1 MLKKYFIVL
10 LLLCLVVIEVPINPA
25 FAAVDVT
32 KPTLESVKVDKK
44 EGKLGD
50 TIHMQVKASD
60 KESGIRTVYLNYK
73 SPITEKYKYIPLMYN
88 DSTKYYEG
96 DLTIDDSIEPG
107 KWEVGYAEAYDNA
120 DNYTIMYGPIE
131 GSSFVVKGTNP
142 DITKPTLES
151 VKVNKKEGKV
161 GDTIHM
167 QVKASDKE
175 SGIRTVYLNYK
186 SPITEKY
193 KYIPLMY
200 NDSTNYYQGDL
211 TIDDSTE
218 PGKWEVG
225 YAEAYDNVDNYTIMY
240 GPIEGSSFVVKG
252 TNPDI
257 TKPTLESVKVNK
269 KEGKIG
275 DTIHMQVKAS
285 DKESGIRTVYLNYKS
300 PITGKYKYIPLVYN
314 DSTNYY
320 EGDLKI
326 DDSVEAGEWEVGY
339 AEAYD
344 NADNYTIMYG
354 PIEGSSF
361 IVKDY
366 TQDNNKPTFNEIKVD
381 NSKVEV
387 DNYNRITVKATD
399 DTLVKSVTV
408 NYIKPNSKKTEA
420 IVLDKGSD
428 QETFFKEWYVPSD
441 AEVGEWKVAS
451 IEIVDLNGNTT
462 NVTTNI
468 QDGNFT
474 ILKPIKPLDNYV
486 VTSNEVWSNQVIDHD
501 VYIGPNAIL
510 TINGNVRINGN
521 IYVLGMLKGYGGLSV
536 NGTIYAKNF
545 TSGYSNSLYNGYVVL
560 SGSNSISGLS
570 ISNQPLQDVPLTVY
584 NTPLKAVN
592 GKVNIEGVTV
602 PVVDVYLNDRPLGLN
617 SNGTF
622 RLNGYNVENQKQL
635 TFKFID
641 VFGNTTTKTY
651 KVYGAVPVSKPTVNA
666 VSDQDTTVTGTA
678 DEESVVTVKAGT
690 STYKATTDKNGQ
702 YSVLIKKQ
710 KAGTKLTITATDEVG
725 NKSESISVNVLD
737 KTKPQTPKVN
747 AVTNEDIKVTGMVE
761 AKNSVYVKL
770 GSTIIGR
777 ATANSKG
784 QFTATIPKQKAKTKL
799 SILSKDGAG
808 NYSPAVSITVGY
820 VDRIAPPSPKVN
832 PVSDQDQL
840 VTGTAEKTATIE
852 VKAGTKT
859 YTTIVKADG
868 TYSVSIDK
876 QKAGSTLSIT
886 ATDQAKN
893 SSNPTTVIVQDKTKP
908 KAPKVNAVTADD
920 SKVTGIVEAKNA
932 VYIKVGS
939 TIIGRA
945 IANTKGTFTANIPKQ
960 KAKTKLVI
968 LSKDAAGNYSP
979 SISILV
985 GAADRIAP
993 PAPKVNEV
1001 SDADQAVT
1009 GTAEKNVLVEV
1020 KINDKVYKT
1029 SAKSDGTYSVII
1041 NKQKAGTVLSVTAR
1055 DSSNNT
1061 STPTSVTVQ
1070 DKTAPLQ
1077 ATVNPVTTNDTK
1089 VTGKAEPKTLVFV
1102 KVGATII
1109 GKNQTDEKGSFAIA
1123 IPKQKAKT
1131 KVNVVLKDGAGNYSP
1146 YTHVVVAAGSTEQS
1160 LSPAVDQVTSRDTKV
1175 TGKTEPNALIY
1186 VKVGADIIGRGKAS
1200 AGGSFSV
1207 NISSQKA
1214 GTKLN
1219 VTAKK
1224 VSGKYTPYTVLIVK

>member
-44 EGKLGD
+44 EGEVEVGD
-50 TIHMQVKASD
+50 VLHVQVKASD
-60 KESGIRTVYLNYK
+60 KESGLNDRIYLYYK
-73 SPITEKYKYIPLMYN
+73 APITGKYKTVSLIYN
-88 DSTKYYEG
+88 ASKGYYEG
-96 DLTIDDSIEPG
+96 DLTVEDTMESGE
-107 KWEVGYAEAYDNA
+107 WQVAWVTLYDNA
-120 DNYTIMYGPIE
+120 ENSNTVYGPIE
-131 GSSFVVKGTNP
+131 GSSFIVKGTSP
-142 DITKPTLES
+142 DVTKPTLES
-151 VKVNKKEGKV
+151 IKLDKKEGKV
-161 GDTIHM
+161 GDIIHV

-175 SGIRTVYLNYK
+175 SGLNERIYLYYK
-186 SPITEKY
+186 APITGKY
-193 KYIPLMY
+193 KTVSLTY
-200 NDSTNYYQGDL
+200 NASKGYYEGDL
-211 TIDDSTE
+211 TVEDTMESGEWQVAWVTL
-218 PGKWEVG
+218 
-225 YAEAYDNVDNYTIMY
+225 YDNAENSTTVY
-240 GPIEGSSFVVKG
+240 GPIEGSSFIVKG
-252 TNPDI
+252 TSPDV
-257 TKPTLESVKVNK
+257 TKPTLESIKLDK
-269 KEGKIG
+269 KEGKVG
-275 DTIHMQVKAS
+275 DILHVQVKAS
-285 DKESGIRTVYLNYKS
+285 DKESGLNERIYLYYKA
-300 PITGKYKYIPLVYN
+300 PITGKYKTVSLTYN
-314 DSTNYY
+314 ASKGYY
-320 EGDLKI
+320 EGDLT
-326 DDSVEAGEWEVGY
+326 VEDTMESGEWQV
-339 AEAYD
+339 AWVTLYD
-344 NADNYTIMYG
+344 NAENSTTVYG

-451 IEIVDLNGNTT
+451 IEIVDLNGNKT

-510 TINGNVRINGN
+510 TINGNVRISGN
-521 IYVLGMLKGYGGLSV
+521 IYVLGALRSYGGLSV
-536 NGTIYAKNF
+536 SGTIYAKNF
-545 TSGYSNSLYNGYVVL
+545 TFGYSNSLYRGYVVL

-592 GKVNIEGVTV
+592 GKVDIEGVTV
-602 PVVDVYLNDRPLGLN
+602 PVVDVYLNNRPLGLN

-666 VSDQDTTVTGTA
+666 VSDQDTMVTGTA
-678 DEESVVTVKAGT
+678 DGESVVTVKATT

-710 KAGTKLTITATDEVG
+710 KAGTKLTITAIDEVG

-799 SILSKDGAG
+799 IILSKDGAG
-808 NYSPAVSITVGY
+808 NYSPAASITVGY
-820 VDRIAPPSPKVN
+820 VDRIAPPSPKVK

-840 VTGTAEKTATIE
+840 VTGTAEKNATVE

-920 SKVTGIVEAKNA
+920 SKVTGVVEAKNA
-932 VYIKVGS
+932 VYVKVGS

-945 IANTKGTFTANIPKQ
+945 TANTKGTFTANIPKQ
-960 KAKTKLVI
+960 KAETKLVI

-979 SISILV
+979 STSILV

-993 PAPKVNEV
+993 PAPQVNEV

-1009 GTAEKNVLVEV
+1009 GTAEKNALVEV
-1020 KINDKVYKT
+1020 KINGKLYKT
-1029 SAKSDGTYSVII
+1029 SAKSDGTYSVTID
-1041 NKQKAGTVLSVTAR
+1041 KQKAETVLSVTAR

-1109 GKNQTDEKGSFAIA
+1109 GKNQADEKGSFAVV

-1146 YTHVVVAAGSTEQS
+1146 YTHVV
-1160 LSPAVDQVTSRDTKV
+1160 
-1175 TGKTEPNALIY
+1175 I
-1186 VKVGADIIGRGKAS
+1186 AS
-1200 AGGSFSV
+1200 WF
-1207 NISSQKA
+1207 
-1214 GTKLN
+1214 
-1219 VTAKK
+1219 
-1224 VSGKYTPYTVLIVK
+1224 Y

>member
-1 MLKKYFIVL
+1 MLKKYFIAL

-25 FAAVDVT
+25 FAAVDVI
-32 KPTLESVKVDKK
+32 KPTLESVKTDKK
-44 EGKLGD
+44 EVKAGD
-50 TIHMQVKASD
+50 TIHVQVKASD
-60 KESGIRTVYLNYK
+60 KESGVNSVYLYYK
-73 SPITEKYKYIPLMYN
+73 SPITGKYKYVRVNYN
-88 DSTKYYEG
+88 SSTGYYEG
-96 DLTIDDSIEPG
+96 EITIDDSVEPG
-107 KWEVGYAEAYDNA
+107 EWYVGYVTVSDNA
-120 DNYTIMYGPIE
+120 DNTTTIYGPIE
-131 GSSFVVKGTNP
+131 GSNFIVKGTKA
-142 DITKPTLES
+142 DVTKPTLES
-151 VKVNKKEGKV
+151 IKVDKKEVKAGDTVHVQVKVSDKESGVNSVYLYYKSPITGKYKYTRVNYNSSTSYYEGEITIDNSVEPGEWYVGYVTVSDNADNTTTIYGPIEGSNFIVKGTKADVTKPTIESVKTDKKEVKA
-161 GDTIHM
+161 GDTIHV

-175 SGIRTVYLNYK
+175 SGVNSVYLY
-186 SPITEKY
+186 
-193 KYIPLMY
+193 
-200 NDSTNYYQGDL
+200 
-211 TIDDSTE
+211 
-218 PGKWEVG
+218 
-225 YAEAYDNVDNYTIMY
+225 
-240 GPIEGSSFVVKG
+240 
-252 TNPDI
+252 
-257 TKPTLESVKVNK
+257 
-269 KEGKIG
+269 
-275 DTIHMQVKAS
+275 
-285 DKESGIRTVYLNYKS
+285 YKS
-300 PITGKYKYIPLVYN
+300 PITGKYKYIRVNYN
-314 DSTNYY
+314 SSTGYY
-320 EGDLKI
+320 EGEITI
-326 DDSVEAGEWEVGY
+326 DDSVEPGEWYVGY
-339 AEAYD
+339 VTVSD
-344 NADNYTIMYG
+344 NVDNTTTIYG
-354 PIEGSSF
+354 PIAGSSF

-451 IEIVDLNGNTT
+451 IEIVDLNGNKT

-510 TINGNVRINGN
+510 TIDGNVRINGN
-521 IYVLGMLKGYGGLSV
+521 IYVLGALRSYGGLSI

-545 TSGYSNSLYNGYVVL
+545 TFGYSNSLYNGSAVL
-560 SGSNSISGLS
+560 SGSNSISGLNA
-570 ISNQPLQDVPLTVY
+570 SNQPLKDVPLTVY

-592 GKVNIEGVTV
+592 GKVDVEGVTV

-678 DEESVVTVKAGT
+678 DAESVVTVKAGT
-690 STYKATTDKNGQ
+690 STYNATTDKNGQ

-747 AVTNEDIKVTGMVE
+747 AVTNEDTKVTGMVE

-799 SILSKDGAG
+799 SILSKDEAG
-808 NYSPAVSITVGY
+808 NYSPAASITVGY

-832 PVSDQDQL
+832 PVSDQDQV
-840 VTGTAEKTATIE
+840 VTGTAEKNATIE

-893 SSNPTTVIVQDKTKP
+893 SSGPTTVIVQDKTKP

-920 SKVTGIVEAKNA
+920 TKVTGSVEAKNA
-932 VYIKVGS
+932 VYVKIGS

-945 IANTKGTFTANIPKQ
+945 TANTKGTFTANIPKQ

-979 SISILV
+979 STSILV

-993 PAPKVNEV
+993 PTPQVNEV

-1009 GTAEKNVLVEV
+1009 GTTEKNALVEV
-1020 KINDKVYKT
+1020 NINGKLYKT
-1029 SAKSDGTYSVII
+1029 SAKSDGTYSVTID
-1041 NKQKAGTVLSVTAR
+1041 KQKAGTVLSVTAR

-1061 STPTSVTVQ
+1061 STPTNVTVQ

-1077 ATVNPVTTNDTK
+1077 AKVNPVTTNDTK

-1109 GKNQTDEKGSFAIA
+1109 GKNQTDEKGSFAVV

-1186 VKVGADIIGRGKAS
+1186 VKVGSNIIGRGKAS
-1200 AGGSFSV
+1200 ASGSFSV
-1207 NISSQKA
+1207 SIPSQKS
-1214 GTKLN
+1214 GIKLS

-1224 VSGKYTPYTVLIVK
+1224 TSGKYTPYAVLIVK

>member
-1 MLKKYFIVL
+1 MLKKYFIAL
-10 LLLCLVVIEVPINPA
+10 LLLCLVVIEVPINPT

-32 KPTLESVKVDKK
+32 NPTLESVKIDKKEVKEGDTVKITVKASDKESGLQERAVLYYKMPITGKEKYISLNYNTETKSYEGTLPIEETMESGIWKVARLYITDKAENTLTMDEEIEGLEFTLTGTKADVTNPKLESVKVDKK
-44 EGKLGD
+44 KVKVGD
-50 TIHMQVKASD
+50 TVKITVKASD
-60 KESGIRTVYLNYK
+60 KESGLQERAVLYYK
-73 SPITEKYKYIPLMYN
+73 M
-88 DSTKYYEG
+88 
-96 DLTIDDSIEPG
+96 
-107 KWEVGYAEAYDNA
+107 
-120 DNYTIMYGPIE
+120 
-131 GSSFVVKGTNP
+131 
-142 DITKPTLES
+142 
-151 VKVNKKEGKV
+151 
-161 GDTIHM
+161 
-167 QVKASDKE
+167 
-175 SGIRTVYLNYK
+175 
-186 SPITEKY
+186 
-193 KYIPLMY
+193 
-200 NDSTNYYQGDL
+200 
-211 TIDDSTE
+211 
-218 PGKWEVG
+218 
-225 YAEAYDNVDNYTIMY
+225 
-240 GPIEGSSFVVKG
+240 
-252 TNPDI
+252 
-257 TKPTLESVKVNK
+257 
-269 KEGKIG
+269 
-275 DTIHMQVKAS
+275 
-285 DKESGIRTVYLNYKS
+285 
-300 PITGKYKYIPLVYN
+300 PITGKEKYISLNYN
-314 DSTNYY
+314 TETKSY
-320 EGDLKI
+320 EGTLPI
-326 DDSVEAGEWEVGY
+326 EETMEPGEWEITSLY
-339 AEAYD
+339 ITDKAENTLSLY
-344 NADNYTIMYG
+344 NEI
-354 PIEGSSF
+354 PEGSF
-361 IVKDY
+361 IL
-366 TQDNNKPTFNEIKVD
+366 NNYEDDEISPVFKEINV
-381 NSKVEV
+381 STHLV

-451 IEIVDLNGNTT
+451 IEIVDLNGNKT

-521 IYVLGMLKGYGGLSV
+521 IYVLGALRSYGGLSV
-536 NGTIYAKNF
+536 SGTIYAKNF
-545 TSGYSNSLYNGYVVL
+545 TFGYSNSLYNGSVVL
-560 SGSNSISGLS
+560 SGSNSISGLNA
-570 ISNQPLQDVPLTVY
+570 SNQPLKDVPLTVY

-592 GKVNIEGVTV
+592 GKVDIEGVTV

-622 RLNGYNVENQKQL
+622 RLNGYKVENQKQL

-666 VSDQDTTVTGTA
+666 VSDLDTTVTGTA
-678 DEESVVTVKAGT
+678 DAESVVTVKAGT

-725 NKSESISVNVLD
+725 NKSESVSVNVLD

-747 AVTNEDIKVTGMVE
+747 AVTNEDTKVTGMGE

-808 NYSPAVSITVGY
+808 NYSLAVSITVGY

-832 PVSDQDQL
+832 PVSDQDEL
-840 VTGTAEKTATIE
+840 VTGTAEKNAAIE

-893 SSNPTTVIVQDKTKP
+893 SSGPTTVIVQDKTKP
-908 KAPKVNAVTADD
+908 KAPKVNAITADD
-920 SKVTGIVEAKNA
+920 TKVTGSVEAKNS

-945 IANTKGTFTANIPKQ
+945 TANTKGTFTANIPKQ

-979 SISILV
+979 STSILV

-1009 GTAEKNVLVEV
+1009 GTAEKNALVEV
-1020 KINDKVYKT
+1020 KINGKVYKT

-1109 GKNQTDEKGSFAIA
+1109 GKNQTDEKGSFAVA
-1123 IPKQKAKT
+1123 IPKQQAKT
-1131 KVNVVLKDGAGNYSP
+1131 KVNIVLKDGAGNYSP

-1160 LSPAVDQVTSRDTKV
+1160 LSPAVNQVTSRDTKV
-1175 TGKTEPNALIY
+1175 TGKTESNALIY

-1207 NISSQKA
+1207 NIPSQKA
-1214 GTKLN
+1214 GTKLS

>member
-1 MLKKYFIVL
+1 MLKKYFIAL
-10 LLLCLVVIEVPINPA
+10 LLLCLVVIEAPINPA

-32 KPTLESVKVDKK
+32 KPTLESVKIDKK
-44 EGKLGD
+44 EGKVGD

-60 KESGIRTVYLNYK
+60 KESGIRSVYLNYK
-73 SPITEKYKYIPLMYN
+73 SPITGKYKYIRLMYN
-88 DSTKYYEG
+88 TSTKYYEG
-96 DLTIDDSIEPG
+96 DLTIDESMEPG
-107 KWEVGYAEAYDNA
+107 EWYVGSAEAYDNA
-120 DNYTIMYGPIE
+120 DNYTAIYGPIE

-142 DITKPTLES
+142 DVTKPTIES
-151 VKVNKKEGKV
+151 VKINKKEGKV

-175 SGIRTVYLNYK
+175 SGIRSVYLNYK
-186 SPITEKY
+186 SPITGKY
-193 KYIPLMY
+193 KYIRLMY
-200 NDSTNYYQGDL
+200 NTSTKYYEGDL
-211 TIDDSTE
+211 TIDESME
-218 PGKWEVG
+218 PGEWYVG
-225 YAEAYDNVDNYTIMY
+225 SAEAYDNADNYTAIY

-252 TNPDI
+252 TNPDV
-257 TKPTLESVKVNK
+257 TKPTIESVKINK
-269 KEGKIG
+269 KEGKVG

-285 DKESGIRTVYLNYKS
+285 DKESGIRSVYLNYKS
-300 PITGKYKYIPLVYN
+300 PITGKYKYIRLMYN
-314 DSTNYY
+314 TSTKYY
-320 EGDLKI
+320 EGDLTI
-326 DDSVEAGEWEVGY
+326 DESMEPGEWYVGS

-344 NADNYTIMYG
+344 NTDNYTAIYG

-428 QETFFKEWYVPSD
+428 QDTFFKEWYVPSD
-441 AEVGEWKVAS
+441 AEVGEWKVVS
-451 IEIVDLNGNTT
+451 IEIVDLNGNKT

-521 IYVLGMLKGYGGLSV
+521 IYVLGALRSYGGLSIT
-536 NGTIYAKNF
+536 GTIYAKNF
-545 TSGYSNSLYNGYVVL
+545 TFGYSNALYNGYAIL

-570 ISNQPLQDVPLTVY
+570 ISNQPLKDVPLTVY

-592 GKVNIEGVTV
+592 GKVDVEGVTV

-641 VFGNTTTKTY
+641 VFGNTTIKTY

-666 VSDQDTTVTGTA
+666 LSDQDTTVTGTA
-678 DEESVVTVKAGT
+678 DAESVVTVKAAT

-747 AVTNEDIKVTGMVE
+747 AVTNEDTKVTGMVE
-761 AKNSVYVKL
+761 GKNSVYVKL

-799 SILSKDGAG
+799 SVLSKDEAG
-808 NYSPAVSITVGY
+808 NYSPAASITVGY

-840 VTGTAEKTATIE
+840 VTGTAEKNATIE

-932 VYIKVGS
+932 VYVKLGS

-945 IANTKGTFTANIPKQ
+945 TANTKGTFTANIPKQ

-968 LSKDAAGNYSP
+968 LSKDSAGNYSP
-979 SISILV
+979 STSILV
-985 GAADRIAP
+985 GAAYRIAP
-993 PAPKVNEV
+993 PAPQVNEV

-1009 GTAEKNVLVEV
+1009 GTAEKNALVEV
-1020 KINDKVYKT
+1020 KVNGKLYKT
-1029 SAKSDGTYSVII
+1029 SAKSDGTYSVTID
-1041 NKQKAGTVLSVTAR
+1041 KQKAGTVLSVTAR

-1070 DKTAPLQ
+1070 DKTAPLP

-1109 GKNQTDEKGSFAIA
+1109 GKNQTDEKGSFAVA

-1131 KVNVVLKDGAGNYSP
+1131 KVNVLLKDGAGNYSP

-1186 VKVGADIIGRGKAS
+1186 VKVGADIIGRGKADAS
-1200 AGGSFSV
+1200 GSFSV
-1207 NISSQKA
+1207 NIPSQKA
-1214 GTKLN
+1214 GIKLS

>member
-25 FAAVDVT
+25 SAAVDVT

-73 SPITEKYKYIPLMYN
+73 SPITEKYKYIPLVYNDSTKYYEGDLTIDDSIEPGKWEVGYAEAYDNADNYTMMYGPIEGSSFVVKGTKPDITKPTLESVKVNKKEGKIGDTIHMQVKASDKESGIRTVYLNYKSPITGKYKYIPLMYN

-120 DNYTIMYGPIE
+120 DNYTMMYGPIE
-131 GSSFVVKGTNP
+131 GSSFVVKGT
-142 DITKPTLES
+142 K
-151 VKVNKKEGKV
+151 
-161 GDTIHM
+161 
-167 QVKASDKE
+167 
-175 SGIRTVYLNYK
+175 
-186 SPITEKY
+186 
-193 KYIPLMY
+193 
-200 NDSTNYYQGDL
+200 
-211 TIDDSTE
+211 
-218 PGKWEVG
+218 
-225 YAEAYDNVDNYTIMY
+225 
-240 GPIEGSSFVVKG
+240 
-252 TNPDI
+252 PDI

-314 DSTNYY
+314 DSTKYY
-320 EGDLKI
+320 EGDLTI
-326 DDSVEAGEWEVGY
+326 DDSVEVGEWEVGY

-344 NADNYTIMYG
+344 NADNYTMMYG

-451 IEIVDLNGNTT
+451 IEIVDLNGNKT

-521 IYVLGMLKGYGGLSV
+521 IYVLGTLKSYGGLSA
-536 NGTIYAKNF
+536 NGTIYARNF
-545 TSGYSNSLYNGYVVL
+545 TSGYSNSLYNGYAIL

-570 ISNQPLQDVPLTVY
+570 ISNQPLKDVPLTVY

-592 GKVNIEGVTV
+592 GKVDIEGVTV

-666 VSDQDTTVTGTA
+666 VSDLDTTVTGTA
-678 DEESVVTVKAGT
+678 DAESVVTVKAAT

-725 NKSESISVNVLD
+725 NKSESASVNVLD

-747 AVTNEDIKVTGMVE
+747 AVTNEDTKVTGMVE

-808 NYSPAVSITVGY
+808 NYSPAASITVGY

-840 VTGTAEKTATIE
+840 VTGTAEKNATIE

-893 SSNPTTVIVQDKTKP
+893 SSGPTTVIVQDKTKP

-920 SKVTGIVEAKNA
+920 TKVTGSVEVKNA

-945 IANTKGTFTANIPKQ
+945 TANTKGTFTANIPKQ

-979 SISILV
+979 STSILV

-993 PAPKVNEV
+993 PTPQVNEV

-1009 GTAEKNVLVEV
+1009 GTAEKNALVEV
-1020 KINDKVYKT
+1020 KINGKLYKT
-1029 SAKSDGTYSVII
+1029 SAKSDGTYSVTID
-1041 NKQKAGTVLSVTAR
+1041 KQKAGTVLSVTAR

-1109 GKNQTDEKGSFAIA
+1109 GKNQTDEKGSFAVA

-1200 AGGSFSV
+1200 ASGSFSV
-1207 NISSQKA
+1207 NIPSQKA
-1214 GTKLN
+1214 GTKLS

-1224 VSGKYTPYTVLIVK
+1224 TSGKYTPYAVLTVK

>member
-1 MLKKYFIVL
+1 MLKKYFIAL

-32 KPTLESVKVDKK
+32 KPTLESVKTDKK
-44 EGKLGD
+44 EVKAGD
-50 TIHMQVKASD
+50 TIHVQVKASD
-60 KESGIRTVYLNYK
+60 KESGVNSVYLYYK
-73 SPITEKYKYIPLMYN
+73 SPITGKYKYVRVNYN
-88 DSTKYYEG
+88 SSTGYYEG
-96 DLTIDDSIEPG
+96 EITIDDSVEPG
-107 KWEVGYAEAYDNA
+107 EWYVGYVTVSDNA
-120 DNYTIMYGPIE
+120 DNTTTIYGPIE
-131 GSSFVVKGTNP
+131 GSNFIVKGTKA
-142 DITKPTLES
+142 DVTKPTLES
-151 VKVNKKEGKV
+151 IKVDKKEVKAGDTVHVQVKVSDKESGVNSVYLYYKSPITGKYKYTRVHYNSSTSYYEGEITIDNSVEPGEWYVGYVTVSDNADNTTTIYGPIEGSNFIVKGTKADVTKPTIESVKTDKKEVKA
-161 GDTIHM
+161 GDTIHV

-175 SGIRTVYLNYK
+175 SGVNSVYLY
-186 SPITEKY
+186 
-193 KYIPLMY
+193 
-200 NDSTNYYQGDL
+200 
-211 TIDDSTE
+211 
-218 PGKWEVG
+218 
-225 YAEAYDNVDNYTIMY
+225 
-240 GPIEGSSFVVKG
+240 
-252 TNPDI
+252 
-257 TKPTLESVKVNK
+257 
-269 KEGKIG
+269 
-275 DTIHMQVKAS
+275 
-285 DKESGIRTVYLNYKS
+285 YKS
-300 PITGKYKYIPLVYN
+300 PITGKYKYIRVNYN
-314 DSTNYY
+314 SSTGYY
-320 EGDLKI
+320 EGEITI
-326 DDSVEAGEWEVGY
+326 DDSVEPGEWYVGY
-339 AEAYD
+339 VTVSD
-344 NADNYTIMYG
+344 NVDNTTTIYG

-428 QETFFKEWYVPSD
+428 QETFFKEWYVSSN

-451 IEIVDLNGNTT
+451 IEIVDLNGNKT

-545 TSGYSNSLYNGYVVL
+545 TSGYSNSLYRGYVVL

-570 ISNQPLQDVPLTVY
+570 ISNQPLQDIPLTVY

-592 GKVNIEGVTV
+592 GKVDVEGVTV

-678 DEESVVTVKAGT
+678 DVESVVTVKAGT
-690 STYKATTDKNGQ
+690 SIYEATTDKNGQ

-747 AVTNEDIKVTGMVE
+747 AVTNEDTKVTGMVE

-770 GSTIIGR
+770 GSTIVGR

-840 VTGTAEKTATIE
+840 VTGTAEKNATIE

-945 IANTKGTFTANIPKQ
+945 TANTKGTFTANIPKQ

-1020 KINDKVYKT
+1020 KINGKLYKT
-1029 SAKSDGTYSVII
+1029 SAKSDGTYSVTID
-1041 NKQKAGTVLSVTAR
+1041 KQKAGTVLSVTAR

-1077 ATVNPVTTNDTK
+1077 ATVNPVTTTDTK

-1109 GKNQTDEKGSFAIA
+1109 GKNQADEKGSFAVV

-1160 LSPAVDQVTSRDTKV
+1160 LSPAVNQVTSRDTKV

-1200 AGGSFSV
+1200 ASGSFSV
-1207 NISSQKA
+1207 NIPSQKA
-1214 GTKLN
+1214 GTKLS

-1224 VSGKYTPYTVLIVK
+1224 TSGKYTPYAVLTVK

>member
-1 MLKKYFIVL
+1 MLKKYFIAL

-73 SPITEKYKYIPLMYN
+73 SPITGKYKYIPLVYN

-107 KWEVGYAEAYDNA
+107 KWEVGYAEAYDN
-120 DNYTIMYGPIE
+120 
-131 GSSFVVKGTNP
+131 
-142 DITKPTLES
+142 
-151 VKVNKKEGKV
+151 
-161 GDTIHM
+161 
-167 QVKASDKE
+167 
-175 SGIRTVYLNYK
+175 
-186 SPITEKY
+186 
-193 KYIPLMY
+193 
-200 NDSTNYYQGDL
+200 
-211 TIDDSTE
+211 
-218 PGKWEVG
+218 
-225 YAEAYDNVDNYTIMY
+225 VDNYTIMY
-240 GPIEGSSFVVKG
+240 GPIEGSSFIVKG

-314 DSTNYY
+314 DSTKYY
-320 EGDLKI
+320 EGDLTIDDSIEPGKWEVGYAEAYDNVDNYTIMYGPIEGSSFIVKGTNPDITKPTLESVKVNKKEGKIGDTIHMQVKASDKESGIRTVYLNYKSPITGKYKYIPLVYNDSTKYYEGDLTI
-326 DDSVEAGEWEVGY
+326 DDSVETGEWEVGY

-428 QETFFKEWYVPSD
+428 QDTFFKEWYVPSD

-451 IEIVDLNGNTT
+451 IEIVDLNGNKT

-486 VTSNEVWSNQVIDHD
+486 VTSNAVWSNQVIDHD

-545 TSGYSNSLYNGYVVL
+545 TSGYSNSLYRGYVVL

-592 GKVNIEGVTV
+592 GKVDIEGVTV
-602 PVVDVYLNDRPLGLN
+602 PVVDVYLNNRPLGLN

-747 AVTNEDIKVTGMVE
+747 AVTNEDTKVTGMVE

-808 NYSPAVSITVGY
+808 NYSPAASITVGY
-820 VDRIAPPSPKVN
+820 VDRVAPPSPKVN

-840 VTGTAEKTATIE
+840 VTGTAEKNAAIE

-920 SKVTGIVEAKNA
+920 TKVTGSVEAKNA
-932 VYIKVGS
+932 VYVKVGS
-939 TIIGRA
+939 AIIGRA
-945 IANTKGTFTANIPKQ
+945 TANTKGTFTANIPKQ
-960 KAKTKLVI
+960 KAKTKLVV

-979 SISILV
+979 STSILV

-1009 GTAEKNVLVEV
+1009 GIAEKNALVEV

-1029 SAKSDGTYSVII
+1029 SAKSDGTY
-1041 NKQKAGTVLSVTAR
+1041 
-1055 DSSNNT
+1055 
-1061 STPTSVTVQ
+1061 SVTVQ

-1109 GKNQTDEKGSFAIA
+1109 GKNQTDEKGSFAVA

-1146 YTHVVVAAGSTEQS
+1146 YTHVVVAAGYTEQS

-1214 GTKLN
+1214 GTKLS